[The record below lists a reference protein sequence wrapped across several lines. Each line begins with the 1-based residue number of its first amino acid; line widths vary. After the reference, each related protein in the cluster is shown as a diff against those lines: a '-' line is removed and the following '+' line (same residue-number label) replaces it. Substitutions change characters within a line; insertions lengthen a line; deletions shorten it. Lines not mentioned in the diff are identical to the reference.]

1 MKIVVASDSFKGSM
15 SSLDVAASA
24 RLGILSVFPDCEVV
38 AVNVADGGEGTVEA
52 IVSALNLEGWPQFKF
67 FKNGG
72 FPESAS
78 LFWANENGV
87 PELVGTMGGKTAVA
101 SGMEITGI
109 KDAIYSTGQQESNL
123 MQTMVGLLRVIAEKE
138 YGITD
143 DQIGKSAQRY
153 ARDYFNRTGDE
164 AYSF

>member
-1 MKIVVASDSFKGSM
+1 MVSKINLILTGFNKIVSW
-15 SSLDVAASA
+15 AAK
-24 RLGILSVFPDCEVV
+24 VVEV
-38 AVNVADGGEGTVEA
+38 DWGGVDLVPKISIPRIQAYEV
-52 IVSALNLEGWPQFKF
+52 
-67 FKNGG
+67 GG
-72 FPESAS
+72 FPEKAS

-109 KDAIYSTGQQESNL
+109 KEAILQSSNRYAKL
-123 MQTMVGLLRVIAEKE
+123 MERNNQLLSLLLEKE

-153 ARDYFNRTGDE
+153 ARDYFNRTGEE